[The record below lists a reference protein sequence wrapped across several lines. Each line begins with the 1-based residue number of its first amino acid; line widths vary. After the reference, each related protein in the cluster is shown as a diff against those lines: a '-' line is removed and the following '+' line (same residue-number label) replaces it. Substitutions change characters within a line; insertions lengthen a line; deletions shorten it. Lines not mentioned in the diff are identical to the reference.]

1 MPNSMLRTAMLTA
14 ALLAYPPSFA
24 VVSESSS
31 STQALQTVQG
41 GSYRLRVHVFQGE
54 QLSEHPVLLV
64 VLHGDLGTD
73 YINLFASQAAR
84 NRDVVAV
91 TLLRPGYSDRQG
103 NISEG
108 SKGLATGDNYD
119 ATNTDAVAA
128 AVLGLKEQ
136 FHARKVVLAGH
147 SGGAAV
153 SANILGRHPDVAD
166 AALLVSCP
174 CNVPVWRKH
183 MLEKT
188 HIADFAG
195 TIRTLSP
202 IDLVAVLSDQVQV
215 MMLVGSDDDIAPPNI
230 SESYQ
235 AASVKFHK
243 HVQLKQIPGAAH
255 DMFLDPVVQTYL
267 QPLLQ

>member
-1 MPNSMLRTAMLTA
+1 MLAA
-14 ALLAYPPSFA
+14 ALIACPLTFA

-41 GSYRLRVHVFQGE
+41 GSYRLRMHVFQGKR
-54 QLSEHPVLLV
+54 LSEHPVLLV

-73 YINLFASQAAR
+73 YINSFAWQAAGDG
-84 NRDVVAV
+84 DVVAV
-91 TLLRPGYSDRQG
+91 ALLRPGYSDKPG

-108 SKGLATGDNYD
+108 SKGLTTGDNYD

-128 AVLGLKEQ
+128 AVLKLKEQ

-153 SANILGRHPDVAD
+153 SANILGRHPDVAG

-174 CNVPVWRKH
+174 CNVPLWRKH

-188 HIADFAG
+188 HNAAFEG
-195 TIRTLSP
+195 TIDTLSP
-202 IDLVAVLSDQVQV
+202 IDLVAGLSDKAQVI
-215 MMLVGSDDDIAPPNI
+215 MLVGSDDDLAPLDI
-230 SESYQ
+230 SEGYQ
-235 AASVKFHK
+235 AASLKLHK
-243 HVQLKQIPGAAH
+243 HVQLKQIPGAVH
-255 DMFLDPVVQTYL
+255 DMFLDPVVKSYL

>member
-1 MPNSMLRTAMLTA
+1 MA
-14 ALLAYPPSFA
+14 
-24 VVSESSS
+24 SESSS
-31 STQALQTVQG
+31 ATLTSQTVKG
-41 GSYRLRVHVFQGE
+41 GSYRLRVHVFE
-54 QLSEHPVLLV
+54 SKRLSEHPVLLV
-64 VLHGDLGTD
+64 VLRGDLGTD

-84 NRDVVAV
+84 DRDVVAV
-91 TLLRPGYSDRQG
+91 ALLGPGYSDKQG
-103 NISEG
+103 NVSDG
-108 SKGLATGDNYD
+108 SKGLTTGDIYD

-128 AVLGLKEQ
+128 AVLKLKEQ

-153 SANILGRHPDVAD
+153 SANILARHPEVAD

-174 CNVPVWRKH
+174 CNVPLWRKH

-188 HIADFAG
+188 RNAVFEGMID
-195 TIRTLSP
+195 TLSP
-202 IDLVAVLSDQVQV
+202 IDLVAGLSDKTQVI
-215 MMLVGSDDDIAPPNI
+215 MLVGSDDDVAPPHI

-235 AASVKFHK
+235 AVSVKLHK
-243 HVQLKQIPGAAH
+243 QVQLRLIPGAVH

>member
-1 MPNSMLRTAMLTA
+1 M
-14 ALLAYPPSFA
+14 
-24 VVSESSS
+24 
-31 STQALQTVQG
+31 
-41 GSYRLRVHVFQGE
+41 HVFE
-54 QLSEHPVLLV
+54 SKRLSEHPVLLV
-64 VLHGDLGTD
+64 VLRGDLGTD

-84 NRDVVAV
+84 DRDVVAV
-91 TLLRPGYSDRQG
+91 ALLGPGYSDKQG
-103 NISEG
+103 NVSDG
-108 SKGLATGDNYD
+108 SKGLTTGDIYD

-128 AVLGLKEQ
+128 AVLKLKEQ

-153 SANILGRHPDVAD
+153 SANILARHPEVAD

-174 CNVPVWRKH
+174 CNVPLWRKH

-188 HIADFAG
+188 RNAVFEGMID
-195 TIRTLSP
+195 TLSP
-202 IDLVAVLSDQVQV
+202 IDLVAGLSDKTQVI
-215 MMLVGSDDDIAPPNI
+215 MLVGSDDDVAPPHI

-235 AASVKFHK
+235 AVSVKLHK
-243 HVQLKQIPGAAH
+243 QVQLRLIPGAVH